1 MFFRKLACV
10 MTASV
15 VVLGIVVLG
24 AAATPAGAVTSTT
37 WSIVA
42 SPNSS
47 TTQRNNLN
55 GVSCTS
61 ATSCT
66 AVGFSFA
73 GTSNYQTLVERWNG
87 SIWSIVASPDTSAT
101 KDNLL
106 RSVSCTSPT
115 ACTAVGDYDSGS
127 NTQTLV
133 ERWNGSTW
141 SIVASPN
148 TSATQNDVLQS
159 VSCTSGTACTAVG
172 NYSDA
177 TGPHTL
183 AEQWNGAAWSIVA
196 SPNTTTTQNNYL
208 YGVSCTSATACTAVG
223 DYYSGSAF
231 QVLIEQWNG
240 STWSIVASPNTSTTV
255 DNFLYGVSCT
265 SATACTAV
273 GDSSLTSGHI
283 QTLVEQWNGTT
294 WSIVASPSTSTT
306 QDNNFLGVSCRS
318 ATACTAVGYSTT
330 GSSLRQTLTEVWN
343 GATWSIVSSPN
354 SSTTQ
359 HNFLIGASC
368 TSVTACTGVGS
379 YYNSSFTPQTLVET
393 TLAAPT
399 ITSAASATFTEGSPG
414 SFTVTAMGNPN
425 PTIFAATGAPNGVVF
440 NTTTGVLSGT
450 PTQAGIFSLTITVS
464 NGIGTGATQD
474 FTLGVRG
481 LQVSTVALPAA
492 TRGTP
497 YSYQLKASGGVTP
510 YTWKKAGALPT
521 GLTLSAAGVLSGTP
535 STALAARTFSIG
547 VSVSDSTPGGRQ
559 TVTAVLT
566 LVLH

>member
-255 DNFLYGVSCT
+255 DNILYGVSCT
-265 SATACTAV
+265 
-273 GDSSLTSGHI
+273 
-283 QTLVEQWNGTT
+283 
-294 WSIVASPSTSTT
+294 
-306 QDNNFLGVSCRS
+306 S

>member
-1 MFFRKLACV
+1 MVFRKLACV

-15 VVLGIVVLG
+15 VVLGIIALG
-24 AAATPAGAVTSTT
+24 AAATPAGAATSTA
-37 WSIVA
+37 WSIMA
-42 SPNSS
+42 SPNSG

-61 ATSCT
+61 ATTCT
-66 AVGFSFA
+66 AVGFRFA
-73 GTSNYQTLVERWNG
+73 STSNYQTLIERWNG
-87 SIWSIVASPDTSAT
+87 STWSIVASPNTSTT

-106 RSVSCTSPT
+106 RSVSCTSAT
-115 ACTAVGDYDSGS
+115 ACTAVGDYDSGT
-127 NTQTLV
+127 NYQTLV

-148 TSATQNDVLQS
+148 TSTTQDNVLQS
-159 VSCTSGTACTAVG
+159 VSCTSATACTVVG
-172 NYSDA
+172 NYSNA
-177 TGPHTL
+177 SGPQTL
-183 AEQWNGAAWSIVA
+183 AEQWNGTTWSIVT

-231 QVLIEQWNG
+231 QTLVERWNG

-255 DNFLYGVSCT
+255 DNILSSVSCT

-273 GDSSLTSGHI
+273 GHSSLTSGYI
-283 QTLVEQWNGTT
+283 QTLVAQWSGTTWSIATSPSTSTTQDNDLLGVACTSATACAAVGYATTGTSLRQTLTEVWNGTT
-294 WSIVASPSTSTT
+294 WSIVASP
-306 QDNNFLGVSCRS
+306 
-318 ATACTAVGYSTT
+318 
-330 GSSLRQTLTEVWN
+330 
-343 GATWSIVSSPN
+343 N

-359 HNFLIGASC
+359 NNFLIGASC

-379 YYNSSFTPQTLVET
+379 FYNSSFTPQTLVAT

-399 ITSAASATFTEGSPG
+399 ITSAASTTFTEGSPG
-414 SFTVTAMGNPN
+414 SFTVTALGNPN
-425 PTIFAATGAPNGVVF
+425 PTTFTATGAPNGVVF
-440 NTTTGVLSGT
+440 NTATGVLSGT
-450 PTQAGIFSLTITVS
+450 PTQAGIFSLTITAS
-464 NGIGTGATQD
+464 NGIGTAATQD

-492 TRGTP
+492 TRGSP
-497 YSYQLKASGGVTP
+497 YSFQLKASGGVTP

-521 GLTLSAAGVLSGTP
+521 GLTLSLTGVLSGTP
-535 STALAARTFSIG
+535 STALAARTFSIA

-566 LVLH
+566 LTLH